1 MKKLSEEI
9 YKKIKNLYLDGYS
22 YGKIADTLGIP
33 KSSVSSIIKNS
44 DYYVPNRK
52 GTVIKKSPIKEYDSQ
67 IIELY
72 KSGKSTG
79 YIGNLLGFNRE
90 SIRYRLKIHNI
101 PRREKLGIKHSIRNP
116 TISLEFFKKCVEEDP
131 ENFDYFI
138 GLFASD
144 GNVYKNIV
152 RIGGIA
158 DENIEFL
165 EHWCKFLKGK
175 LSIHRRLRCGK
186 ESFYSDVTFK
196 NIDIV
201 EYFSNFGIVPN
212 KTFII
217 QLSYINWD
225 VIRGL
230 FDGDGCLVKDKRC
243 NSWKFEI
250 VTASDKLAQQLQ
262 EFYKNNGLTSHINYH
277 SGLYKVKIGKRNDLI
292 KIFKLLY
299 KDSSYFLKRKYDKF
313 LPIIQE
319 TD

>member
-9 YKKIKNLYLDGYS
+9 YEKIKNLYLSGYS
-22 YGKIADTLGIP
+22 YGKIADELTIS
-33 KSSVSSIIKNS
+33 KSTVSSIVRNS
-44 DYYVPNRK
+44 DYYIPNKK
-52 GTVIKKSPIKEYDSQ
+52 GTVVKKSPIEEFDAQ

-72 KSGKSTG
+72 QAGKSTG

-90 SIRYRLKIHNI
+90 SIRYRLIINNI

-116 TISLEFFKKCVEEDP
+116 TISIEFFRQCVENDP

-152 RIGGIA
+152 RIGGIS
-158 DENIEFL
+158 DENVEFL

-175 LSIHRRLRCGK
+175 VSIHRRLRSNK
-186 ESFYSDVTFK
+186 KSFYNEVSFK
-196 NIDIV
+196 NADVV
-201 EYFSNFGIVPN
+201 EYLSKFGILPN
-212 KTFII
+212 KTFVIR
-217 QLSYINWD
+217 LPYINWD
-225 VIRGL
+225 VVRGL

-250 VTASDKLAQQLQ
+250 VTASLDLAQQLH
-262 EFYKNNGLTSHINYH
+262 EFYKENNLTSHINYH
-277 SGLYKVKIGKRNDLI
+277 SGLYKVKIGKRNELV

-299 KDSSYFLKRKYDKF
+299 KNSSYFLKRKYDKF

-319 TD
+319 TE